1 MEAQMNL
8 TKARMRLKALMN
20 KDLNGAIQGWVLP
33 EVDGLSDPAD
43 RDSVSNYKVPVEP
56 TYIERVLN
64 TYGIDATFEDY
75 HIGSAVTTFVFKL
88 PIGTRSQRI
97 VRYRDDLARDLNAP
111 TLRILTSVGASK
123 IGLEIEH
130 ADKYAVCYKDLFK
143 TLPEGMDLPIIL
155 GEDTY
160 GKPLYADLADMPHL
174 LIAGQTGSG
183 KSVFI
188 NSIIATLISKKMPSQ
203 VKFMMIDPKQVEFV
217 AYSDIPHLMEPIANN
232 TEQARG
238 LLDIAVDEMEERFT
252 LFKKY
257 KVKKLSEY
265 QKSTGETL
273 PHIVFIV
280 DEFSD
285 LMMMGNLKTKQE
297 VESKI
302 IRIAQKSRAVGIHM
316 ILATQK
322 PLATIVTSLIK
333 ANMPARIAFCVATGV
348 DSRVILDENGAENLT
363 GNGDMLINA
372 PSVSSEVIRIQA
384 PWVPDEDI
392 DYIVNR

>member
-1 MEAQMNL
+1 MNL
-8 TKARMRLKALMN
+8 TKARMRLQALMN
-20 KDLNGAIQGWVLP
+20 KDLKGAFQGWVLP
-33 EVDGLSDPAD
+33 DAENLSDLPEKE
-43 RDSVSNYKVPVEP
+43 VSKVNGYQVPVDP
-56 TYIERVLN
+56 SYIEKVLK
-64 TYGIDATFEDY
+64 TYGIQATFEDY
-75 HIGSAVTTFVFKL
+75 HIGSAVTTFVFSL
-88 PIGTRSQRI
+88 PVGTRSSRI
-97 VRYRDDLARDLNAP
+97 VRYRDDVARDLNAP

-130 ADKYAVCYKDLFK
+130 NERYTVNYKELFK
-143 TLPEGMDLPIIL
+143 TIPEDMNLPVIL

-160 GKPLYADLADMPHL
+160 GNPKYADLADMPHL

-188 NSIIATLISKKMPSQ
+188 NSTIASLIAKKMPSEI
-203 VKFMMIDPKQVEFV
+203 KFLMIDPKQVEFV
-217 AYSDIPHLMEPIANN
+217 AYSDIPHLLEPIANN
-232 TEQARG
+232 TTQARE
-238 LLDIAVDEMEERFT
+238 LLDIAVEEMEERFS
-252 LFKKY
+252 LFKKH

-265 QKSTGETL
+265 IKKTGEAL
-273 PHIVFIV
+273 PYIVFVV

-285 LMMMGNLKTKQE
+285 LMMMGDNKTKKE

-302 IRIAQKSRAVGIHM
+302 VRIAQKARAVGIHM

-333 ANMPARIAFCVATGV
+333 ANMPARVAFCVATGV
-348 DSRVILDENGAENLT
+348 DSRVILDENGAENLA

-372 PSVSSEVIRIQA
+372 PSVANDLIRIQA
-384 PWVPDEDI
+384 PWIPDEDI

>member
-1 MEAQMNL
+1 MNL
-8 TKARMRLKALMN
+8 TKARMRLQALMN
-20 KDLNGAIQGWVLP
+20 KNLKGAIQGWVLP
-33 EVDGLSDPAD
+33 EVDNFSDLPE
-43 RDSVSNYKVPVEP
+43 SEVSKINDYQVPVEP
-56 TYIERVLN
+56 SYIEQVLR
-64 TYGIDATFEDY
+64 TYGIKATFDDY
-75 HIGSAVTTFVFKL
+75 HIGSAVTTFVFSL
-88 PIGTRSQRI
+88 PVGTRSSRI
-97 VRYRDDLARDLNAP
+97 VRYRDDVARDLNAP

-130 ADKYAVCYKDLFK
+130 EERYTVNYKELFK
-143 TLPEGMDLPIIL
+143 SIPEDMNLPVIL

-160 GKPLYADLADMPHL
+160 GTPKYADLADMPHL

-188 NSIIATLISKKMPSQ
+188 NSTIATLIAKKMPSE
-203 VKFMMIDPKQVEFV
+203 VKLLMIDPKQVEFV

-232 TEQARG
+232 TTQARE

-252 LFKKY
+252 LFKKH

-265 QKSTGETL
+265 VKKTGEAL
-273 PHIVFIV
+273 SFIVFVV

-285 LMMMGNLKTKQE
+285 LMMMGDTKTKKD

-302 IRIAQKSRAVGIHM
+302 VRIAQKARAVGIHM

-348 DSRVILDENGAENLT
+348 DSRVILDENGAENLA

-372 PSVSSEVIRIQA
+372 PSVASDMIRIQA
-384 PWVPDEDI
+384 PWIPDEDI
-392 DYIVNR
+392 DYVVNR

>member
-1 MEAQMNL
+1 MEVVMNF
-8 TKARMRLKALMN
+8 TKARMRLKALMG
-20 KDLNGAIQGWVLP
+20 KDFDSAIQGWLLP
-33 EVDGLSDPAD
+33 SVENLSEP
-43 RDSVSNYKVPVEP
+43 SNEDDKNYQMPVEP
-56 TYIERVLN
+56 SLVEKVFR
-64 TYGIDATFEDY
+64 TYGIDATFEDSF
-75 HIGSAVTTFVFKL
+75 IGSSVTTFLFNL
-88 PIGTRSQRI
+88 PIGTRTSRI
-97 VRYRDDLARDLNAP
+97 TRYRDDIARDLGAP
-111 TLRILTSVGASK
+111 TLRILPSVGASQ

-130 ADKYAVCYKDLFK
+130 GVRYTVNYKEMLK
-143 TLPEGMDLPIIL
+143 SVPEKFDLPVIL
-155 GEDTY
+155 GENTY
-160 GKPLYADLADMPHL
+160 GQPMYADLAKMPHL

-188 NSIIATLISKKMPSQ
+188 NSTIATLLAKKMPSE
-203 VKFMMIDPKQVEFV
+203 VKLLMIDPKQVEFV

-232 TEQARG
+232 TEEARD
-238 LLDIAVDEMEERFT
+238 LLNIAVEEMEERFT
-252 LFKKY
+252 LFKKK

-265 QKSTGETL
+265 NEKTGERL

-285 LMMMGNLKTKQE
+285 LMMMGDNKTKKD

-302 IRIAQKSRAVGIHM
+302 VRIAQKARAVGIHM

-363 GNGDMLINA
+363 GNGDMLISA
-372 PSVSSEVIRIQA
+372 PSFDNNVIRIQA
-384 PWVPDEDI
+384 PWIPDEDI